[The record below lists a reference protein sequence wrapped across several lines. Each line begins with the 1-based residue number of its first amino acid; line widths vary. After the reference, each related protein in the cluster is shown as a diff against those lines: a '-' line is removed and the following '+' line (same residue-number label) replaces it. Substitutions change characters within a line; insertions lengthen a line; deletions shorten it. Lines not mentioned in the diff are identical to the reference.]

1 MINTGSNQV
10 IVIDPAKQRWIIYSI
25 AFSAFMVMLDNYIV
39 NISLPAIS
47 KSFNVGIDGV
57 SWIVIVYLLILTSA
71 IPFFGKLGDR
81 VGLIKLFIAGYIVF
95 VSGSLLCGI
104 SPSLY
109 MLIFSRFLQ
118 ALGGA
123 VLYTVPSAIITRFLP
138 PEKRGYSFGILATA
152 AAVGFAMGS
161 PLGGLITANF
171 GWPWVFL
178 INIPIGFI
186 AIIIVLR
193 KFPREQ
199 EIALVHKKF
208 DIPGVFYCFF
218 WLITL
223 MFSLNMGR
231 KFGWTSP
238 LIVVSFLM
246 SIIFLFLFIR
256 QEHYF
261 KFPLL
266 DLKLFRIKG
275 FTYPNLANFF
285 VFMAANGTNFVLP
298 FYLMFALEISAE
310 KAGVVLMAFPLINM
324 IIGPLAGKASDKM
337 VSSRLLCIIGASIS
351 LIATIIFPFTMYFQG
366 LWPVISFL
374 FITGFS
380 LGIFLPPNN
389 NQIMSTAPKDS
400 PGMASGI
407 LRTLTNLGS
416 VIGVAVFEITFSFF
430 FIGKNSTTGNQI
442 KVLSNFSPE
451 SIVKGLHYVIIFAAV
466 LYGLA
471 LLFSVLTPKRMPS
484 LSTSSPAKTL

>member
-1 MINTGSNQV
+1 MINTDSNQI

-25 AFSAFMVMLDNYIV
+25 ALATFMCMLDNYIV

-81 VGLIKLFIAGYIVF
+81 VGLIKIFIAGYIVF

-104 SPSLY
+104 SSSLY

-118 ALGGA
+118 AMGGA
-123 VLYTVPSAIITRFLP
+123 VLYTVPSAIISRFLP
-138 PEKRGYSFGILATA
+138 LEKRGYSFGILATA

-171 GWPWVFL
+171 GWQWVFL
-178 INIPIGFI
+178 INIPIGII

-193 KFPREQ
+193 KFPREK
-199 EIALVHKKF
+199 EITLVHEKF
-208 DIPGVFYCFF
+208 DIPGVLYCFF

-231 KFGWTSP
+231 KLGWTSP
-238 LIVVSFLM
+238 LIVFSFLM
-246 SIIFLFLFIR
+246 SLVFLSLLIR
-256 QEHYF
+256 QEHSF

-275 FTYPNLANFF
+275 FTYPNLANFL

-298 FYLMFALEISAE
+298 FYLVYALEISAE
-310 KAGVVLMAFPLINM
+310 KAGLVLMAFPVINM
-324 IIGPLAGKASDKM
+324 IIGPIAGKASDKKI
-337 VSSRLLCIIGASIS
+337 SSRSLCIIGASIS
-351 LIATIIFPFTMYFQG
+351 LIATIIFPFTMYFRG
-366 LWPVISFL
+366 LWPVITFL

-380 LGIFLPPNN
+380 LGLFLPPNN
-389 NQIMSTAPKDS
+389 NQIMSSAPKDS

-416 VIGVAVFEITFSFF
+416 VIGVAIFEIIFSFF
-430 FIGKNSTTGNQI
+430 FVGKNATIEIHAKT
-442 KVLSNFSPE
+442 LSGFSPE
-451 SIVKGLHYVIIFAAV
+451 SIIAGLHFVIIFAAV

-471 LLFSVLTPKRMPS
+471 LIFSVLTPGKHI
-484 LSTSSPAKTL
+484 L

>member
-1 MINTGSNQV
+1 MINTDSDQT
-10 IVIDPAKQRWIIYSI
+10 IVIDPAKQRWILYSI
-25 AFSAFMVMLDNYIV
+25 AFAAFMCMLDNYIV

-81 VGLIKLFIAGYIVF
+81 IGLIKLFIAGYIVF
-95 VSGSLLCGI
+95 ISGSLLCGI
-104 SPSLY
+104 SSSIY

-123 VLYTVPSAIITRFLP
+123 VLYTVPSAIITRYLP
-138 PEKRGYSFGILATA
+138 LEKRGYSFGILSTA
-152 AAVGFAMGS
+152 AAVGFAMGA

-171 GWPWVFL
+171 GWQWVFL
-178 INIPIGFI
+178 INIPIGI
-186 AIIIVLR
+186 TAIVIVLR
-193 KFPREQ
+193 KFPREK
-199 EIALVHKKF
+199 EIILISEKF

-218 WLITL
+218 WLISL
-223 MFSLNMGR
+223 MFSLNMG
-231 KFGWTSP
+231 KKLGWTSP
-238 LIVVSFLM
+238 VIVVSFLA

-256 QEHYF
+256 QEHFF

-266 DLKLFRIKG
+266 NLKLFRIKS

-298 FYLMFALEISAE
+298 FYLIYALGVSSE
-310 KAGVVLMAFPLINM
+310 KAGLVLMAFPVINM
-324 IIGPLAGKASDKM
+324 ITGPLAGKASDKM
-337 VSSRLLCIIGASIS
+337 ISSRSLCIIGASIS
-351 LIATIIFPFTMYFQG
+351 LIATIVFQFTMYFQG
-366 LWPVISFL
+366 LWPVIMFL

-389 NQIMSTAPKDS
+389 NQIMSAAPKDS
-400 PGMASGI
+400 PGIASGI

-416 VIGVAVFEITFSFF
+416 VIGVAIFEIFFSLFF
-430 FIGKNSTTGNQI
+430 VAKNATLGIHAKT
-442 KVLSNFSPE
+442 LSGFSPE
-451 SIVKGLHYVIIFAAV
+451 SIITGLHFVIILAAV

-471 LLFSVLTPKRMPS
+471 LIFSVLTPGKRIV
-484 LSTSSPAKTL
+484 KIIR

>member
-1 MINTGSNQV
+1 
-10 IVIDPAKQRWIIYSI
+10 
-25 AFSAFMVMLDNYIV
+25 
-39 NISLPAIS
+39 
-47 KSFNVGIDGV
+47 
-57 SWIVIVYLLILTSA
+57 
-71 IPFFGKLGDR
+71 
-81 VGLIKLFIAGYIVF
+81 
-95 VSGSLLCGI
+95 
-104 SPSLY
+104 
-109 MLIFSRFLQ
+109 
-118 ALGGA
+118 
-123 VLYTVPSAIITRFLP
+123 
-138 PEKRGYSFGILATA
+138 
-152 AAVGFAMGS
+152 MGS

-430 FIGKNSTTGNQI
+430 FIGKNSTTGNQT
-442 KVLSNFSPE
+442 KVISNFSPE

>member
-1 MINTGSNQV
+1 MINTDSNQI
-10 IVIDPAKQRWIIYSI
+10 IVTDPAKQRWIIYSI
-25 AFSAFMVMLDNYIV
+25 AFAAFMCMLDNYIV

-47 KSFNVGIDGV
+47 KSLNVGIDGV

-81 VGLIKLFIAGYIVF
+81 VGLIKLFIVGYLVF
-95 VSGSLLCGI
+95 VLGSILCSI
-104 SPSLY
+104 SSSLY
-109 MLIFSRFLQ
+109 VLIFSRSLQ

-123 VLYTVPSAIITRFLP
+123 ILYTVPSAIITRFLP

-152 AAVGFAMGS
+152 AAVGFAMGA

-171 GWPWVFL
+171 GWQGVFL
-178 INIPIGFI
+178 INIPIGII

-193 KFPREQ
+193 KFPREK
-199 EIALVHKKF
+199 EISLIREKF

-218 WLITL
+218 WLVTL
-223 MFSLNMGR
+223 MFSLNTGR

-238 LIVVSFLM
+238 LIVGSFLV
-246 SIIFLFLFIR
+246 SLVFLFLFIR
-256 QEHYF
+256 QENNF

-266 DLKLFRIKG
+266 NLKLFRIKS

-298 FYLMFALEISAE
+298 FYLIYALGLSPE
-310 KAGVVLMAFPLINM
+310 KAGLVLMAFPLTNM
-324 IIGPLAGKASDKM
+324 IMGPLAGKASDKM
-337 VSSRLLCIIGASIS
+337 ISSRSLCILGASIS
-351 LIATIIFPFTMYFQG
+351 LIATIIFPFSMYFQG
-366 LWPVISFL
+366 LWPVVTFL

-389 NQIMSTAPKDS
+389 NQIMSAAPKDA
-400 PGMASGI
+400 PGVASGI

-416 VIGVAVFEITFSFF
+416 VIGVAIFEIIFSLFF
-430 FIGKNSTTGNQI
+430 VEKNANIGIQSKT
-442 KVLSNFSPE
+442 LSGFSPE
-451 SIVKGLHYVIIFAAV
+451 SIISGLHFVIKLAAV

-471 LLFSVLTPKRMPS
+471 IIFSFLTPK
-484 LSTSSPAKTL
+484 KQIIK

>member
-1 MINTGSNQV
+1 MINTDSNQI
-10 IVIDPAKQRWIIYSI
+10 IVIDPRKQRWIIYSI
-25 AFSAFMVMLDNYIV
+25 ALATFMCMLDNYIV

-95 VSGSLLCGI
+95 ISGSLLCGI

-118 ALGGA
+118 AIGGA

-178 INIPIGFI
+178 INIPIGI
-186 AIIIVLR
+186 TAIIIVLR
-193 KFPREQ
+193 KFPREK
-199 EIALVHKKF
+199 ELALVREKF
-208 DIPGVFYCFF
+208 DIPGIFYCFF
-218 WLITL
+218 WLLTL

-231 KFGWTSP
+231 QFGWTS
-238 LIVVSFLM
+238 LVIVVSFIM
-246 SIIFLFLFIR
+246 SVLFLSLFIR
-256 QEHYF
+256 QEHIF

-266 DLKLFRIKG
+266 DLRLFRIKG

-298 FYLMFALEISAE
+298 FYLIYALEVSPE
-310 KAGVVLMAFPLINM
+310 KAGLVLMAFPITNM
-324 IIGPLAGKASDKM
+324 ITGPIAGKASDRM
-337 VSSRLLCIIGASIS
+337 SPRLLCIIGASIS
-351 LIATIIFPFTMYFQG
+351 LAATIIFPFTMHLSG
-366 LWPVISFL
+366 TLPAITFL
-374 FITGFS
+374 LITGFS
-380 LGIFLPPNN
+380 IGLFLPPNN
-389 NQIMSTAPKDS
+389 NQIMSSAPKDS
-400 PGMASGI
+400 PGVASGI

-416 VIGVAVFEITFSFF
+416 VIGVVIFEIIFSFF
-430 FIGKNSTTGNQI
+430 FVEKNSTITNPA
-442 KVLSNFSPE
+442 KTLSNFSPG
-451 SIVKGLHYVIIFAAV
+451 SIVTGLYYVIIFAAV

-471 LLFSVLTPKRMPS
+471 LLFSVITPKKSMSS
-484 LSTSSPAKTL
+484 LMTSSPEKA

>member
-1 MINTGSNQV
+1 MINTDSNQQ
-10 IVIDPAKQRWIIYSI
+10 IVFDPARQRWIIYSI
-25 AFSAFMVMLDNYIV
+25 AFAGFMVMLDNYIV

-81 VGLIKLFIAGYIVF
+81 IGLIKLFIAGYIVF
-95 VSGSLLCGI
+95 ISGSLLCGI
-104 SPSLY
+104 SSSLY

-118 ALGGA
+118 GLGGA

-152 AAVGFAMGS
+152 AAVGFAMGA

-171 GWPWVFL
+171 GWQWVFL
-178 INIPIGFI
+178 INIPIGIF
-186 AIIIVLR
+186 AIFIVLK
-193 KFPREQ
+193 KFPSENEISLVRE
-199 EIALVHKKF
+199 KF

-218 WLITL
+218 WLSTL
-223 MFSLNMGR
+223 MFSLNMGK
-231 KFGWTSP
+231 KFGWTSATI
-238 LIVVSFLM
+238 LVSFFT
-246 SIIFLFLFIR
+246 SFVFLFLFIR
-256 QEHYF
+256 QENNF

-266 DLKLFRIKG
+266 NLKLFKIRG
-275 FTYPNLANFF
+275 FTYPNFANFF

-298 FYLMFALEISAE
+298 FYLIYALGVSPE
-310 KAGVVLMAFPLINM
+310 KAGLVLMAFPVINM
-324 IIGPLAGKASDKM
+324 IVGPLAGKASDRII
-337 VSSRLLCIIGASIS
+337 SSRLLCIIGASIS

-366 LWPVISFL
+366 LWPVIMFL

-389 NQIMSTAPKDS
+389 NQIMSAAPANS
-400 PGMASGI
+400 PGVASGI

-416 VIGVAVFEITFSFF
+416 VIGVAIFEILFSLFF
-430 FIGKNSTTGNQI
+430 VEKDANTGIQAET
-442 KVLSNFSPE
+442 LAGYSPE
-451 SIVKGLHYVIIFAAV
+451 SIITGLHFVIVLAAV
-466 LYGLA
+466 LYGIA
-471 LLFSVLTPKRMPS
+471 IIFSFLTPQKH
-484 LSTSSPAKTL
+484 LKEKTL

>member
-1 MINTGSNQV
+1 MTNTDSEKL

-25 AFSAFMVMLDNYIV
+25 AFAAFMVMLDNYIV

-81 VGLIKLFIAGYIVF
+81 VGLIKLFVAGYIVF
-95 VSGSLLCGI
+95 VAGSFLCGI

-109 MLIFSRFLQ
+109 ILIFSRFLQ

-138 PEKRGYSFGILATA
+138 PEKRGYSFGILSTA

-178 INIPIGFI
+178 LNIPIGII

-193 KFPREQ
+193 KFPREKGIILIH
-199 EIALVHKKF
+199 EKF
-208 DIPGVFYCFF
+208 DIPGVIYCFF
-218 WLITL
+218 WLISL
-223 MFSLNMGR
+223 MFALNMGK

-238 LIVVSFLM
+238 LIVVSFIV
-246 SIIFLFLFIR
+246 SVFFLFLFIR
-256 QEHYF
+256 QEYYF

-285 VFMAANGTNFVLP
+285 VFMAANGANFVLP
-298 FYLMFALEISAE
+298 FYLVYAIEISAA
-310 KAGVVLMAFPLINM
+310 KAGLVLMAFPVINM
-324 IIGPLAGKASDKM
+324 IIGPLAGKASDKV
-337 VSSRLLCIIGASIS
+337 VSSRLLCIVGASIS

-366 LWPVISFL
+366 LWPVIMFL
-374 FITGFS
+374 CITGFS

-389 NQIMSTAPKDS
+389 NQIMSAAPKDS

-416 VIGVAVFEITFSFF
+416 VIGVAVFEIIFSFF
-430 FIGKNSTTGNQI
+430 FVEKNSTISNQI
-442 KVLSNFSPE
+442 KTLSCFSPE
-451 SIVKGLHYVIIFAAV
+451 SIIKGLHYVIILAAV

-471 LLFSVLTPKRMPS
+471 LLFSMLTPKKNGWH
-484 LSTSSPAKTL
+484 L

>member
-1 MINTGSNQV
+1 MINTDSNQL
-10 IVIDPAKQRWIIYSI
+10 IVIAPAKQRWIIYSI
-25 AFSAFMVMLDNYIV
+25 AFSAFMCMLDNYIV

-47 KSFNVGIDGV
+47 KSFDVGIDDV

-81 VGLIKLFIAGYIVF
+81 LGLTKLFVAGYIVF

-104 SPSLY
+104 SSSLY
-109 MLIFSRFLQ
+109 MLIFSRSLQ

-152 AAVGFAMGS
+152 AAVGFALGA
-161 PLGGLITANF
+161 PLGGVITANF
-171 GWPWVFL
+171 GWQWVFL
-178 INIPIGFI
+178 INIPIGI
-186 AIIIVLR
+186 TAIIIVLR
-193 KFPREQ
+193 KFPREK
-199 EIALVHKKF
+199 ENILIREKF

-223 MFSLNMGR
+223 MFSLNMG
-231 KFGWTSP
+231 KKLGWTSP
-238 LIVVSFLM
+238 TIVVSFLA

-256 QEHYF
+256 QEYFF

-266 DLKLFRIKG
+266 NLKLFRIKS

-285 VFMAANGTNFVLP
+285 VFMAANGTNFILP
-298 FYLMFALEISAE
+298 FYLVYALEISAE
-310 KAGVVLMAFPLINM
+310 KAGIVLMAFPLINM
-324 IIGPLAGKASDKM
+324 VVGPLAGKASDKM
-337 VSSRLLCIIGASIS
+337 ISSRLLCIIGASVS

-366 LWPVISFL
+366 LWPVIMFL

-389 NQIMSTAPKDS
+389 NQIMSAVPKDS
-400 PGMASGI
+400 PGVASGI

-416 VIGVAVFEITFSFF
+416 VIGVAIFEILFSLFF
-430 FIGKNSTTGNQI
+430 VDKNVNAGIHAKT
-442 KVLSNFSPE
+442 LSDFSPE
-451 SIVKGLHYVIIFAAV
+451 SIISGLHFVIILAAV

-471 LLFSVLTPKRMPS
+471 LMFSILTPKKRII
-484 LSTSSPAKTL
+484 

>member
-1 MINTGSNQV
+1 MINTDSNQV

-199 EIALVHKKF
+199 KIAMVHEKF

-246 SIIFLFLFIR
+246 SIVFLFLFIR

-298 FYLMFALEISAE
+298 FYLMYALEISAE
-310 KAGVVLMAFPLINM
+310 KAGLVLMAFPLINM

-337 VSSRLLCIIGASIS
+337 VSSRLLCITGASIS

-366 LWPVISFL
+366 LWPVITFL

-389 NQIMSTAPKDS
+389 NQIMSAAPKDS

-416 VIGVAVFEITFSFF
+416 VIGVAVFQLTFSFF
-430 FIGKNSTTGNQI
+430 FIGKNSSAGNQT

-471 LLFSVLTPKRMPS
+471 LLFSVLTPKR
-484 LSTSSPAKTL
+484 SPE

>member
-1 MINTGSNQV
+1 MINTDSNQI
-10 IVIDPAKQRWIIYSI
+10 IVIDPRKQRWIIYSI
-25 AFSAFMVMLDNYIV
+25 ALATFMCMLDNYIV
-39 NISLPAIS
+39 NISLPSIS

-81 VGLIKLFIAGYIVF
+81 VGLIKLFVAGYIVF
-95 VSGSLLCGI
+95 ISGSLLCGI

-118 ALGGA
+118 AIGGA

-178 INIPIGFI
+178 INIPIGI
-186 AIIIVLR
+186 VAIIIVLR
-193 KFPREQ
+193 KFPREK
-199 EIALVHKKF
+199 EITLVREKF
-208 DIPGVFYCFF
+208 DIPGIFYCFF
-218 WLITL
+218 WLLTL

-238 LIVVSFLM
+238 LIVVSFIM
-246 SIIFLFLFIR
+246 SVLFLFLFIR
-256 QEHYF
+256 QEHIF

-266 DLKLFRIKG
+266 DLRLFRIKG

-298 FYLMFALEISAE
+298 FYLIYALEVSPE
-310 KAGVVLMAFPLINM
+310 KAGLVLMAFPITNM
-324 IIGPLAGKASDKM
+324 ITGPIAGKASDRM
-337 VSSRLLCIIGASIS
+337 SPRLLCIIGASIS
-351 LIATIIFPFTMYFQG
+351 LAATIIFPLTMHLSG
-366 LWPVISFL
+366 TLPAITFL
-374 FITGFS
+374 LITGFS
-380 LGIFLPPNN
+380 IGIFLPPNN
-389 NQIMSTAPKDS
+389 NQIMSSAPKDS
-400 PGMASGI
+400 PGVASGI

-416 VIGVAVFEITFSFF
+416 VIGVVIFEIIFSFF
-430 FIGKNSTTGNQI
+430 FVEKKSTITNPAKTLSDFSTG
-442 KVLSNFSPE
+442 
-451 SIVKGLHYVIIFAAV
+451 SIVTGLHYVIIFAAV

-471 LLFSVLTPKRMPS
+471 LLFSVLTPKKSMSS
-484 LSTSSPAKTL
+484 LMTSSPAKA

>member
-1 MINTGSNQV
+1 MINTDSDQM

-25 AFSAFMVMLDNYIV
+25 AFAAFMVMLDNYIV
-39 NISLPAIS
+39 NISLPTIS

-178 INIPIGFI
+178 INIPIGLI

-193 KFPREQ
+193 KFPQEQ
-199 EIALVHKKF
+199 EIARVHEKF

-246 SIIFLFLFIR
+246 SIVFLFLFIR

-298 FYLMFALEISAE
+298 FYLMYALEISSE
-310 KAGVVLMAFPLINM
+310 KAGLVLMAFPLINM
-324 IIGPLAGKASDKM
+324 IVGPFAGKASDKKI
-337 VSSRLLCIIGASIS
+337 SSRLLCIIGASIS
-351 LIATIIFPFTMYFQG
+351 LIATVIFPLTMYFQG
-366 LWPVISFL
+366 LWPVITFL

-380 LGIFLPPNN
+380 LGLFLPPNN
-389 NQIMSTAPKDS
+389 NQIMSSAPKDS
-400 PGMASGI
+400 PGVASGI
-407 LRTLTNLGS
+407 LRTLTNFGS
-416 VIGVAVFEITFSFF
+416 VIGVAIFEIIFSFF
-430 FIGKNSTTGNQI
+430 FVEKNSALGNQA
-442 KVLSNFSPE
+442 KTLSGFSPE
-451 SIVKGLHYVIIFAAV
+451 SIVTGLHYVIIFAAV

-484 LSTSSPAKTL
+484 SVTSSPARTL